1 MMINNTSKRYVN
13 ALMQTY
19 KKDELGALLQTLE
32 SVAGAFKIP
41 KFQDIIKSP
50 TVKEEPKAELIA
62 SFIKNPSEKIV
73 NFIKLLA
80 KNGRIALIPQIVED
94 LRKNISALD
103 NKYLGKIYSDREID
117 AAKIKD
123 LEEKISKKF
132 NADIKLE
139 PVKSEL
145 EGIKIEIED
154 LGFEISFSI
163 DRLKQKMSEYILK
176 AI

>member
-1 MMINNTSKRYVN
+1 MLDNTSKRYVN
-13 ALMQTY
+13 ALMQVY

-32 SVAGAFKIP
+32 SIASAFKIP

-50 TVKEEPKAELIA
+50 MLKDEPKVELIT

-80 KNGRIALIPQIVED
+80 KNGRIALIAQIVED

-103 NKYLGKIYSDREID
+103 NKYLGKIYCSRDID
-117 AAKIKD
+117 DAKIRD
-123 LEEKISKKF
+123 LEDKISKKF

-145 EGIKIEIED
+145 DGIKIEVED
-154 LGFEISFSI
+154 LGFEISFSV